1 MTRGAV
7 RVQFAAGAAVAAPPS
22 GVRLGVGRSG
32 PVLLRLFRSGGTR
45 IVLAAGVLPAQ
56 LIAVRTAA
64 SGAAV
69 QVVSVRPQ
77 LWHPL
82 LRHGADAHIFGPGAP
97 LPPQGGPTLLI
108 DDRPA
113 EVRGAAE
120 VPPWQ
125 CRLDVRTHWT
135 PSELATF
142 AHADVVVL
150 GTIAGALAA
159 QVASVF
165 GVPIEATGPMATLD
179 PGSFALLRRGRLE
192 YVSLDPTP
200 AEAHVLELAR

>member
-1 MTRGAV
+1 MQV
-7 RVQFAAGAAVAAPPS
+7 HFAPGAAVSAPPS
-22 GVRLGVGRSG
+22 GVRLGVGRNG
-32 PVLLRLFRSGGTR
+32 PVLIRLFRSGGTR

-69 QVVSVRPQ
+69 HVITVRPQ
-77 LWHPL
+77 LWQPL
-82 LRHGADAHIFGPGAP
+82 LRHGVDAHIFAPGAP
-97 LPPQGGPTLLI
+97 LPPQSGPTLLI

-113 EVRGAAE
+113 EPRGAGE

-135 PSELATF
+135 PSELGTF

-150 GTIAGALAA
+150 GTVAGVLAA
-159 QVASVF
+159 QIASVF
-165 GVPIEATGPMATLD
+165 DVAREATAPMATLT

-200 AEAHVLELAR
+200 AEAQVLELAR

>member
-1 MTRGAV
+1 MRV
-7 RVQFAAGAAVAAPPS
+7 RFAPGAAVAAPPS

-45 IVLAAGVLPAQ
+45 IVLAAGVSPAQ

-69 QVVSVRPQ
+69 HVVSVRPQ
-77 LWHPL
+77 LWQPL
-82 LRHGADAHIFGPGAP
+82 LQHAADARVFGPGEA
-97 LPPQGGPTLLI
+97 LPSQSGPTLLI
-108 DDRPA
+108 DDRPT

-120 VPPWQ
+120 VTPWQ

-142 AHADVVVL
+142 AHADVVVV
-150 GTIAGALAA
+150 GTVAAPLAA
-159 QVASVF
+159 EVASVF
-165 GVPIEATGPMATLD
+165 GVPIQATGPMATLA
-179 PGSFALLRRGRLE
+179 PGSFALLRRGRVE
-192 YVSLDPTP
+192 YVLLDPSP
-200 AEAHVLELAR
+200 AETQVLALAR

>member
-7 RVQFAAGAAVAAPPS
+7 RVHFAPGASVAAPPS
-22 GVRLGVGRSG
+22 GVRLGVGRGG
-32 PVLLRLFRSGGTR
+32 PVLIRLFRSGGTR

-56 LIAVRTAA
+56 LIAIRTAA
-64 SGAAV
+64 SGAGV
-69 QVVSVRPQ
+69 HVISVRPQ
-77 LWHPL
+77 LWQPL
-82 LRHGADAHIFGPGAP
+82 LRHGADAHILGPGAP
-97 LPPQGGPTLLI
+97 LPPQSGPTLVI

-135 PSELATF
+135 PSELGTF

-150 GTIAGALAA
+150 GTVAGALAA
-159 QVASVF
+159 QVAAGF
-165 GVPIEATGPMATLD
+165 DVPRAATSAMAALA

-200 AEAHVLELAR
+200 AEAGVLELAR

>member
-1 MTRGAV
+1 M
-7 RVQFAAGAAVAAPPS
+7 
-22 GVRLGVGRSG
+22 
-32 PVLLRLFRSGGTR
+32 LRLFRSGGTR

-69 QVVSVRPQ
+69 HVISVRPQ
-77 LWHPL
+77 LWEPL
-82 LRHGADAHIFGPGAP
+82 LRHGPDAHIFGPGAA
-97 LPPQGGPTLLI
+97 LPAPSGPTLLI

-113 EVRGAAE
+113 EVRGAAD

-142 AHADVVVL
+142 AHSDVVVL
-150 GTIAGALAA
+150 GTMAGALAA
-159 QVASVF
+159 RVASVF
-165 GVPIEATGPMATLD
+165 DVPLEATGPMATLA

-192 YVSLDPTP
+192 YVSLDPAP
-200 AEAHVLELAR
+200 AERQVLETAR

>member
-1 MTRGAV
+1 MTRGALQV
-7 RVQFAAGAAVAAPPS
+7 HFAAGAAVAAPPS

-32 PVLLRLFRSGGTR
+32 PVLIRLFRSGGTR

-69 QVVSVRPQ
+69 HVITVRPQ
-77 LWHPL
+77 LWQPL

-97 LPPQGGPTLLI
+97 LPPQSGPTLLI

-113 EVRGAAE
+113 EVRGAGE

-135 PSELATF
+135 PSELSTF

-159 QVASVF
+159 QVAAVF
-165 GVPIEATGPMATLD
+165 DVAREATGPMATLA

-200 AEAHVLELAR
+200 AEAQVLELAR

>member
-1 MTRGAV
+1 VTRGAL
-7 RVQFAAGAAVAAPPS
+7 RVHFPAGATVAAPPS
-22 GVRLGVGRSG
+22 GVRLGVGRCG
-32 PVLLRLFRSGGTR
+32 PVLIRLFRSGGTR

-69 QVVSVRPQ
+69 QLITARPP
-77 LWHPL
+77 LWEPL
-82 LRHGADAHIFGPGAP
+82 LRHGADTHIVGPGAP
-97 LPPQGGPTLLI
+97 LPAQSGPTLLI

-113 EVRGAAE
+113 EVRGAGE

-150 GTIAGALAA
+150 GTMAGALAA

-165 GVPIEATGPMATLD
+165 DVAREATGPMVTLA

-200 AEAHVLELAR
+200 AEATVLELAR

>member
-1 MTRGAV
+1 VTRGSV
-7 RVQFAAGAAVAAPPS
+7 RVRFAPGAAVAAPPS

-45 IVLAAGVLPAQ
+45 IVLAAAVLPAQ
-56 LIAVRTAA
+56 LIAIRTAA

-69 QVVSVRPQ
+69 HVVSVRPQ

-82 LRHGADAHIFGPGAP
+82 LQHGADAHIFGPGAP
-97 LPPQGGPTLLI
+97 LPPQSGPTLLI

-150 GTIAGALAA
+150 GTTAGPLAA
-159 QVASVF
+159 EVASVF
-165 GVPIEATGPMATLD
+165 GLPMQATAPMATLA

-200 AEAHVLELAR
+200 AEVQVLELAR